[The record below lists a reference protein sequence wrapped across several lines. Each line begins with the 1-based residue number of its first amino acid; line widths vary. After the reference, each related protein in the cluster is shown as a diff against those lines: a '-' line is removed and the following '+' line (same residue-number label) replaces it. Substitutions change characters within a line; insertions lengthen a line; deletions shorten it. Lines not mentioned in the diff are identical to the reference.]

1 MPYIWLKMLKAANF
15 AHSATQYYLSL
26 IILMIM
32 MVCAYR
38 LRYKTFDLS
47 TVNYTYVYTD
57 PRVHE

>member
-1 MPYIWLKMLKAANF
+1 
-15 AHSATQYYLSL
+15 
-26 IILMIM
+26 